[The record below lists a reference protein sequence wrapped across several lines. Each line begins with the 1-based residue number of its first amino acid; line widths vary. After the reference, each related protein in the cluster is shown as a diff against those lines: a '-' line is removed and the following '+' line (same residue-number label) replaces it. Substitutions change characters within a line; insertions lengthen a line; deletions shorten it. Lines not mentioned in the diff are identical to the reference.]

1 MPILK
6 NIFCFII
13 ILHSSSTKYYL
24 LNDNGSL
31 FLFDLIIDLMYEK
44 DLSMCLINQ
53 IHFINKLVHASS
65 LRASNYP
72 RL

>member
-1 MPILK
+1 MHILK
-6 NIFCFII
+6 NIYVLLSCIFPLPNI
-13 ILHSSSTKYYL
+13 TL

-31 FLFDLIIDLMYEK
+31 FLFELIIDLMYEK

-53 IHFINKLVHASS
+53 IHFINNLVHASS